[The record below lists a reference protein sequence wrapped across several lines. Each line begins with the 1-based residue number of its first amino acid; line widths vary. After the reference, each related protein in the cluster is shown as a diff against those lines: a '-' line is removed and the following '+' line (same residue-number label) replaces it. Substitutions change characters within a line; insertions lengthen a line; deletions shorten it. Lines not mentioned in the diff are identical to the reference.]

1 MLEPSQRFRDNTSE
15 LAKQIGAVTGTSPLK
30 IENLI
35 RGYTGSLGVALA
47 QAFNLA
53 LPTAE
58 GPEKAAKRLS
68 ETPVVGPLFQPNDA
82 GGIVSA
88 VYDRMIELQQV
99 KSTFNDM
106 VRDGRMAEARAY
118 LQDNADKM
126 AGAAIAGNLQEQMAA
141 VTKAMNA
148 IRASSMS
155 PDEKRE
161 QLDKMQRLRIKL
173 AEVGREV
180 LGKTTPR

>member
-1 MLEPSQRFRDNTSE
+1 M
-15 LAKQIGAVTGTSPLK
+15 
-30 IENLI
+30 
-35 RGYTGSLGVALA
+35 
-47 QAFNLA
+47 
-53 LPTAE
+53 
-58 GPEKAAKRLS
+58 
-68 ETPVVGPLFQPNDA
+68 
-82 GGIVSA
+82 SA
-88 VYDRMIELQQV
+88 VYDRMTELQQV

-173 AEVGREV
+173 AAVGREV